1 MKDNL
6 IYGSIGTALSAIGTG
21 LQTNEVLETISLII
35 TIIGGIITFIIAP
48 LLSWYNKSKTDD
60 SKIDDNELQEAIKII
75 SHGSENIKEQIN
87 KNEKGKK
94 SL

>member
-48 LLSWYNKSKTDD
+48 LLSWYKKSKVDD
-60 SKIDDNELQEAIKII
+60 KIDTNEVQEAIKII
-75 SHGSENIKEQIN
+75 SHGSEKIKDQIN
-87 KNEKGKK
+87 NNEKGKK
-94 SL
+94 

>member
-48 LLSWYNKSKTDD
+48 LLSWFNKSKVDD
-60 SKIDDNELQEAIKII
+60 KIDTNEIQEAIKII
-75 SHGSENIKEQIN
+75 SNGSEKIKDQVDN
-87 KNEKGKK
+87 NEKGKK
-94 SL
+94 

>member
-6 IYGSIGTALSAIGTG
+6 IYGSIGTVLSAIGTG

-48 LLSWYNKSKTDD
+48 LLNWYKKSKADD
-60 SKIDDNELQEAIKII
+60 NKIDADEVKEAIEII
-75 SHGSENIKEQIN
+75 THGSEKIKEQVDN
-87 KNEKGKK
+87 NEKGTK
-94 SL
+94 

>member
-75 SHGSENIKEQIN
+75 SHGSEKIKEQIN
-87 KNEKGKK
+87 NNEKGKK
-94 SL
+94 

>member
-48 LLSWYNKSKTDD
+48 LLSWYNKSKVNG
-60 SKIDDNELQEAIKII
+60 KIDTNEVQEAIKII
-75 SHGSENIKEQIN
+75 SHGSEKIKDQIN
-87 KNEKGKK
+87 NNEKGNK
-94 SL
+94 

>member
-35 TIIGGIITFIIAP
+35 TIIGGLITFIITP
-48 LLSWYNKSKTDD
+48 LLSWYNKSKVDD
-60 SKIDDNELQEAIKII
+60 KIDTNEVQEAIKII
-75 SHGSENIKEQIN
+75 THGSEKIKDQIN
-87 KNEKGKK
+87 NNEKGKK
-94 SL
+94 